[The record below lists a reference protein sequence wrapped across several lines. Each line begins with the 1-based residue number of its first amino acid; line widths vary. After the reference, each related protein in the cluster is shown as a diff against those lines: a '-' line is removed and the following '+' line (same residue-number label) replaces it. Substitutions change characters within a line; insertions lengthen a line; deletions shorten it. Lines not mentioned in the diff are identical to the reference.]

1 MQTISGGV
9 FICKNSWTSFEKK
22 AGEEDGLPRQQTV
35 IKTAVILVPEK
46 RPAGPLLQ
54 QLLDG
59 LWAVW

>member
-1 MQTISGGV
+1 LGEGCSSVRTAGPV
-9 FICKNSWTSFEKK
+9 LKRR

-35 IKTAVILVPEK
+35 IKTASVLVPEK

-54 QLLDG
+54 QLLDR